1 LLNILYKHVPEVRG
15 KVDYAEL
22 STPLTT
28 RDLANYPRGEL
39 YGLAHTPERF
49 QQKWLRPKTSVKNLY
64 LTGQD
69 IISAG
74 VTGALFAGVLTTS
87 AILKK
92 NVMKAMP

>member
-1 LLNILYKHVPEVRG
+1 
-15 KVDYAEL
+15 
-22 STPLTT
+22 
-28 RDLANYPRGEL
+28 
-39 YGLAHTPERF
+39 
-49 QQKWLRPKTSVKNLY
+49 VKNLY